1 MFIETWPNLKFDPHG
16 NNPKNDIKNE
26 SQKLVDK
33 TCPWII
39 PNGAPFKAGSV
50 QIKTPDGQLVKTGWK
65 EVLQP
70 TPLIEITGMNIYT
83 FIEIDQS
90 ILDAHDELLISYH
103 SVGVRYIP
111 RNTLEEQLE
120 AIEHGS
126 EPIPWSKVIQ
136 IPPTLPPEEHWHAA
150 EEMMDWTDLVLYVRY
165 LAAMRQ
171 KYQNSQKTITQI
183 FADVKVVLDN
193 VIARYKLITNNLFT
207 HSSAQNNPHG
217 VTATDLFLGNVD
229 NFATATTA
237 EDIAGI
243 RNDVF
248 STAYGA
254 VQAVGALT
262 PDTSGL
268 MKTGTLPISLL
279 SSSDYIPPVIDGSF
293 EGMGTD
299 QNAAAMCLEN
309 NGRLVIVRRHFDG
322 RNKTLY
328 YSFITDYKT
337 SAKAQIYFTGFKYTN
352 AKLIQQGYNLDTVM
366 VGSGAGVMIV
376 GDSVKGKWF
385 GALTNGTLN
394 NATHEY
400 TELDLSNIQGVGFDQ
415 AYPVTCIKTRDYV
428 ILVGRDRTGAS
439 SKRYFYRAPVS
450 AFNGSGVVKFTAFNV
465 SFTTFTGISFNNSP
479 YWCPDVRQTDANG
492 KITRFLHTFTPSA
505 TALSEQANDPLIA
518 IEDTPNKLIIKFLHR
533 PYAVCTD
540 LAPIKYLYW
549 TFETTYTLDVL
560 TGAMTLL
567 RAQPSQQV
575 DWNNLSN
582 TSFNGGNFTS
592 TAGGASNCF
601 GCAYT
606 QEGVAVMI
614 SNTTVT
620 SFFPGNFWALH
631 NQDYTPKEFIQKLW
645 LTGGPN
651 VEIPLTV
658 YNKSMGFEGPL
669 QSGVMGSTP
678 SWDADGE
685 LYMAMDRAGVTLRK
699 AYKKVKGAYAVRQG
713 ITNLTIPEVLGRPLT
728 NAVYRSNLYA
738 AHQVVGITGTPAEL
752 AAAGVEMGV
761 MGGGAVLLMYK
772 PSGWVMRQNADAKG
786 LINMK
791 YNNHKFSW
799 ADQMTKTFDE
809 DNLTVD
815 FAATSYFA
823 IDDAGLA
830 KLKTLLDASANNT
843 PGAGFSI
850 SLPASAK
857 GNLSRGIPENEGFVY
872 MAFAST
878 GNKQQ
883 FGFQVAYC
891 RFTFAQDGICR
902 VITDITV
909 LSLSPVGVA
918 TGQGDNVDFNLNT
931 LGLCTHHNYF
941 RDGNILRYKGS
952 SGMIIPVTGGSTCDK
967 FFFDFDLS
975 TKTFNNVNIGNI
987 TYGAPGNRTLIPGVG
1002 FGTNQSIQVTGTA
1015 AHIALSEDNG
1025 KYYMLVTAY
1034 PDSGW
1039 IIYFKSGTKL
1049 VINGAEYDAPIGTV
1063 DLRDID
1069 PNPQNKTF
1077 YVYATAYGDEA
1088 FFIVSGK
1095 KIRHNLSMIPAAE
1108 VTTSSTQI
1116 ITIERFTTFMIGDGI
1131 VSSIREAGTIPQSV
1145 GLPMDEGTLA
1155 YVYRSDLK

>member
-171 KYQNSQKTITQI
+171 KYQDSQKTITQI

-293 EGMGTD
+293 EGLGAD
-299 QNAAAMCLEN
+299 QNVAAICLEN
-309 NGRLVIVRRHFDG
+309 NGRVVIIRRHFDG
-322 RNKTLY
+322 RNKSLY
-328 YSFITDYKT
+328 YTFVTDYKDA
-337 SAKAQIYFTGFKYTN
+337 AKSKIYFTGFKYSN
-352 AKLIQQGYNLDTVM
+352 AKLSQQGYNLDTVM
-366 VGSGAGVMIV
+366 GGSGPGVIIV
-376 GDSVKGKWF
+376 GDSAKGKWF

-394 NATHEY
+394 HETHEY
-400 TELDLSNIQGVGFDQ
+400 TELNLGNIPGLSFDQ
-415 AYPVTCIKTRDYV
+415 NYMTHCFKTRDYV
-428 ILVGRDRTGAS
+428 ILIARDASGAS
-439 SKRYFYRAPVS
+439 SKRYFYRAPIS
-450 AFNGSGVVKFTAFNV
+450 AFNGSGVV
-465 SFTTFTGISFNNSP
+465 
-479 YWCPDVRQTDANG
+479 
-492 KITRFLHTFTPSA
+492 TFTPMNVTFTTPTGIAFSNSAYYVPDVAQTNAAGKFTRFIHDFVPYA
-505 TALSEQANDPLIA
+505 TAISQQANDPIIA
-518 IEDTPNKLIIKFLHR
+518 IEDTPNTLIVKFFHR
-533 PYAVCTD
+533 PYGNNSEMS
-540 LAPIKYLYW
+540 PIMFQYFTY
-549 TFETTYTLDVL
+549 ETTYSVNIL
-560 TGAMTLL
+560 TGVMTLL
-567 RAQPSQQV
+567 NAPPRQTI
-575 DWNNLSN
+575 DFNNLSAAN
-582 TSFNGGNFTS
+582 LGGSGFIGSSSGSGMKASVGFTS
-592 TAGGASNCF
+592 
-601 GCAYT
+601 
-606 QEGVAVMI
+606 EGVAIGIWNSSTIM
-614 SNTTVT
+614 
-620 SFFPGNFWALH
+620 FFPGQFAVRYENGL
-631 NQDYTPKEFIQKLW
+631 TPKQY
-645 LTGGPN
+645 LTKRWTDSGLGSDTSRYQS
-651 VEIPLTV
+651 V
-658 YNKSMGFEGPL
+658 KSMGFEGPL
-669 QSGVMGSTP
+669 QGGIGQTLP
-678 SWDADGE
+678 SWDQQGE
-685 LYMAMDRAGVTLRK
+685 LYTAFDRAGQNKRK
-699 AYKKVKGAYAVRQG
+699 VYKKVSGGYATRQG
-713 ITNLTIPEVLGRPLT
+713 VTNINYPMLGRPLT
-728 NAVYRSNLYA
+728 NAVYLANLHGF
-738 AHQVVGITGTPAEL
+738 HQMVGITGTPAEL
-752 AAAGVEMGV
+752 SAAGTEMGA
-761 MGGGAVLLMYK
+761 MGSGAILLYWNNG
-772 PSGWVMRQNADAKG
+772 SWYMRNGADSKG
-786 LINMK
+786 LINWR

-799 ADQMTKTFDE
+799 PDQMSKTFDE

-815 FAATSYFA
+815 FTPTSYYA

-830 KLKTLLDASANNT
+830 KLKAILDV
-843 PGAGFSI
+843 AGSTSPAVFFSI
-850 SLPASAK
+850 SFPTSAK
-857 GNLSRGIPENEGFVY
+857 GNLSRGIAENEGFVY
-872 MAFAST
+872 MGWYDAI
-878 GNKQQ
+878 NKQRIN
-883 FGFQVAYC
+883 FQVTYC
-891 RFTFAQDGICR
+891 RFTFTQDGAAR
-902 VITDITV
+902 VITDVSVITRSAIGYV
-909 LSLSPVGVA
+909 NSQGQNMNFSL
-918 TGQGDNVDFNLNT
+918 TTQGNA
-931 LGLCTHHNYF
+931 THHNYF
-941 RDGNILRYKGS
+941 RDGNTLSFRGS
-952 SGMIIPVTGGSTCDK
+952 TGCIMSVVGGSACDRFDFDFDIPSKIFNNYFGGST
-967 FFFDFDLS
+967 
-975 TKTFNNVNIGNI
+975 G
-987 TYGAPGNRTLIPGVG
+987 YGMPGQRVTIPGVG
-1002 FGTNQSIQVTGTA
+1002 FGIVQQITTTGDA
-1015 AHIALSEDNG
+1015 VLVAKSEDNDL
-1025 KYYMLVTAY
+1025 YYMLATAY

-1131 VSSIREAGTIPQSV
+1131 VSSTREAGTIPQSV